1 MKMLLFDVDG
11 TLILT
16 GGAGMRAMNRAFAT
30 IFGIP
35 DALEG
40 LTLSG
45 MTDKRIF
52 RDACTKFGIEC
63 SDGNQE
69 RFKASY
75 VTYLQEEI
83 DRRGSG
89 KRIMPGIVELLQA
102 LQEHDDIKL
111 GLLTGNYADGAKIKL
126 GHFDLA
132 RYFRFGAFGD
142 DDEDRNRLLPFAVER
157 CHTTDGWN
165 GRPDAIWVIGDTPR
179 DVECARPHG
188 ARAIAVATGD
198 YDLAA
203 LERAKPDVLL
213 PDLSDNAAVL
223 RLLRS

>member
-16 GGAGMRAMNRAFAT
+16 GGAGMRGMNRAFAEL
-30 IFGIP
+30 F
-35 DALEG
+35 DVANALDG

-63 SDGNQE
+63 SDDNQE

-75 VTYLQEEI
+75 VAFLQQEI
-83 DRRGSG
+83 ALPGPG
-89 KRIMPGIVELLQA
+89 KRIMPGVVELLQA
-102 LQEHDDIKL
+102 LQKHDDIKL

-132 RYFRFGAFGD
+132 RYFSFGAFGD

-157 CHTTDGWN
+157 CHAAFGWN
-165 GRPDAIWVIGDTPR
+165 GSPDAIWVIGDTPR

-198 YDLAA
+198 YDLAT
-203 LERAKPDVLL
+203 LERAKPDALL
-213 PDLSDNAAVL
+213 PDLSDSAAVL
-223 RLLRS
+223 QLLQS